1 MRTAPIKTTISAAR
15 LLVTTFI
22 LVPHST
28 EMTIAM
34 PLFTA

>member
-15 LLVTTFI
+15 LLFKTFI
-22 LVPHST
+22 LAPHST
-28 EMTIAM
+28 QMTIAM